1 MAIEPHLAGAF
12 GAPSVRPLPALS
24 PELALV
30 DPELR
35 EQAIALLPALEAFD
49 FLRFPPRPAGADVV
63 HLDEYRAAPAASR
76 EPRRAVAALA
86 YFAVALARVCVFN
99 VLVFVSVAL
108 IVLLVNLA
116 A

>member
-12 GAPSVRPLPALS
+12 GAPSVRSLPALS

-35 EQAIALLPALEAFD
+35 EQALALLPALEAFD
-49 FLRFPPRPAGADVV
+49 FLLFPPRSAGADVLP
-63 HLDEYRAAPAASR
+63 LDEYRAATPAPR
-76 EPRRAVAALA
+76 EARRAVAALA
-86 YFAVALARVCVFN
+86 YLVVAVARVCVFN
-99 VLVFVSVAL
+99 VLVFATVAL